1 MRWES
6 TDEKNVQENKSHFT
20 EAQDQKIYIKTDP
33 KIFKEQNKIKEEENI
48 VQPHERNNPKKKKFL
63 KGNH

>member
-48 VQPHERNNPKKKKFL
+48 VQPHERNNPKKKKCL